1 MTAPPCLSIQQTTV
15 EEKSRI
21 MQLEEELTLRQAEV
35 AQLQA
40 QQLTTGEDGQGGQE
54 DSQAVTGAQP
64 EAVLREQLL
73 SAGRERL
80 KESSELKQKHEE
92 ALAAGRQ
99 EMETMRA
106 LVERQNQE
114 IGLLKQKVQ
123 QATRENMEMM
133 DSWKVTFIYFL
144 CDWTECYLYSN

>member
-1 MTAPPCLSIQQTTV
+1 
-15 EEKSRI
+15 

-40 QQLTTGEDGQGGQE
+40 QQLTTAAAADATDDHGDHGDGQQDG
-54 DSQAVTGAQP
+54 VLP

-80 KESSELKQKHEE
+80 KESSELKLRHEE

-99 EMETMRA
+99 EAESLRA

-114 IGLLKQKVQ
+114 ILQLKEKVQ
-123 QATRENMEMM
+123 QAARENMEMM
-133 DSWKVTFIYFL
+133 DSWKVTP
-144 CDWTECYLYSN
+144 CCM